1 LAPDTAAITGSPE
14 SAAAA
19 APAPTKLTKSLRFN
33 VVLTPL
39 IIDEQHR
46 QKRACDQWRCS
57 TKYSVIGSKAP
68 KLLEIDP
75 ALADHPRH
83 DGLTNGADLYLT
95 GRKSANPSCPQ
106 SRVFGNFTDR
116 SKG

>member
-57 TKYSVIGSKAP
+57 TKYSVHWPIITVMMGSQMARTS
-68 KLLEIDP
+68 I
-75 ALADHPRH
+75 
-83 DGLTNGADLYLT
+83 
-95 GRKSANPSCPQ
+95 
-106 SRVFGNFTDR
+106 
-116 SKG
+116 